1 MVQLE
6 GVTDAVTDEIVDLA
20 LSYGII
26 VEGYTALII
35 SLYESAPE
43 DYEAGGFLQSQP
55 GTYTN
60 APPPGTYTTAPPGYA
75 SVSPDLSMSIPSILL
90 PFGVVALVVGVSV
103 KLLKA
108 IDKRNAG

>member
-6 GVTDAVTDEIVDLA
+6 GVTDALTDEIVNLA

-26 VEGYTALII
+26 VEGYTAIII

-43 DYEAGGFLQSQP
+43 DYDSGTFYAAPP

-60 APPPGTYTTAPPGYA
+60 APPPGTYTNAPPAYA
-75 SVSPDLSMSIPSILL
+75 PLPPDIGMSIPSILL